1 MFPPSQGRRS
11 RRLPC
16 SATGRNTQ
24 WAGVGLIVAATIRT
38 DRYEAMQTAPGLA
51 ALDTQ
56 LFDQLKPMPAT
67 EFKEVIVGPA
77 ARATEAG
84 QTLRLEPELVDRLIA
99 DCTEGADTL
108 PLMSLTLSR
117 LYTDFGTSGTLT
129 LAQYEAMGGLAH
141 VVQTE
146 IDGVLSSD
154 RGIRADQLTALR
166 AAFIPWLAT
175 INPENDQP
183 LRRVARW
190 ADLPENSRPL
200 IDALVAK
207 RLMVKDE
214 RGGGVVVEVAL
225 ESLLR
230 QWDALAGW
238 LRDERENLREADNL
252 ERAAAA
258 WQKSGRDDAWLLQGT
273 RLGDAETLSAASGFR
288 DRLLPMREYLWM
300 SRQRENDRQNAERQR
315 QEAEVRTAREHAAA
329 MKKRARVLQAV
340 LALAVVVALVAVFGV
355 IQASRANSRARDA
368 LREATSGRLTSEA
381 QSMLAGAQSG
391 EDIRAFQELLAADA
405 IAKMPDRGALLNA
418 LVTRFGALKLIDTG
432 TETRF
437 MALSPNGRLIAT
449 SGNKEIRIWDAGT
462 GQQIGNVLAVTN
474 GVAFSRNNQY
484 LASAS
489 ADAKVL
495 LWDPYSGEL
504 LRTFTGPKNTTDQ
517 GGLQP
522 HGRPYR
528 RGQYGWHGVD
538 LGCRDRQGT
547 AHPRRARRPR
557 GGGGIQ
563 SRRQPACHGWPGRA
577 RRGVGRNRREAPAH
591 PQPRCRGGRRRRI
604 HPQRT

>member
-1 MFPPSQGRRS
+1 MTQTAYANSWSPANRPQRQRFSIAMPARLLRRWCCRWTKPKSCSPPTQGRR
-11 RRLPC
+11 RHGHCTLLGEL
-16 SATGRNTQ
+16 AGNTQ
-24 WAGVGLIVAATIRT
+24 RAGVGLIVAATIRT

-77 ARATEAG
+77 ARATQSR

-99 DCTEGADTL
+99 DCTKSVDTL

-207 RLMVKDE
+207 RLMLVKDE

-355 IQASRANSRARDA
+355 IQASRANSRDRDA
-368 LREATSGRLTSEA
+368 LPESTSGRLTSEA

-474 GVAFSRNNQY
+474 ESGVEPKQSVSGQRQRGRE
-484 LASAS
+484 SAVVGP
-489 ADAKVL
+489 VL
-495 LWDPYSGEL
+495 G
-504 LRTFTGPKNTTDQ
+504 
-517 GGLQP
+517 
-522 HGRPYR
+522 
-528 RGQYGWHGVD
+528 
-538 LGCRDRQGT
+538 
-547 AHPRRARRPR
+547 
-557 GGGGIQ
+557 
-563 SRRQPACHGWPGRA
+563 
-577 RRGVGRNRREAPAH
+577 
-591 PQPRCRGGRRRRI
+591 
-604 HPQRT
+604 